1 VTCDKGAAPDW
12 KSVAACIEV
21 LLAAIGVF
29 PVVAVHL
36 CDCRF
41 SLCDHGGLL
50 NNFSYVLRRAAAS
63 YLLIDWLYPYLL

>member
-1 VTCDKGAAPDW
+1 VWSGSPFLLLTCDKGAAPDW
-12 KSVAACIEV
+12 KSAAACIEIP
-21 LLAAIGVF
+21 LAAIGVF

-50 NNFSYVLRRAAAS
+50 QLHFV
-63 YLLIDWLYPYLL
+63 D